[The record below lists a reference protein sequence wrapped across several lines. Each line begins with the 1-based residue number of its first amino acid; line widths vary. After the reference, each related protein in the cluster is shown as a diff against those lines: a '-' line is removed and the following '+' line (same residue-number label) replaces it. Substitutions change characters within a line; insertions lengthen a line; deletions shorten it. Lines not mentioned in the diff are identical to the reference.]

1 MEIRFVSFGTI
12 EIDGRRY
19 EHDVILD
26 AGAVRKRRKGP
37 SKAYRG
43 RFGHTPL
50 SVEEPIPWAGK
61 RLVVG
66 TGATG
71 QLPIMP
77 EVYEEARRR
86 HVRVVALPT
95 AEACDLLREA
105 DAGEAAAILHVTC

>member
-12 EIDGRRY
+12 EIEGRRY

-26 AGAVRKRRKGP
+26 GGAVRKRRKGP
-37 SKAYRG
+37 SKPHRG

-50 SVEEPIPWAGK
+50 SVEEPIPWTGK
-61 RLVVG
+61 RLIVG

-86 HVRVVALPT
+86 HVRLVALPT
-95 AEACDLLREA
+95 EEACRLLSA
-105 DAGEAAAILHVTC
+105 TAAGEATAILHVTC